1 MVQRTWTNTIGD
13 NTHKIQAVLHQ
24 LSNWGKGKF
33 GSIPKK
39 IRQLQDQLMQLKNKI
54 PDAKVKSQ
62 IKEIETNLNDVL
74 LQEEVWWAQ
83 RAKTQW
89 LKYGD
94 NNTKFFHFKASQR
107 KKKNYIYSI
116 TDKNGREWNDDIH
129 IHDIFTNYFADIF
142 STSHPTEVHNNLDVI
157 SNRVPTDRQAEL
169 SADFTIEEVEATMKS
184 MKATSAPGL
193 DGIQLFSTK
202 PTGKP

>member
-33 GSIPKK
+33 GSIPQK

-116 TDKNGREWNDDIH
+116 TDKNGRE
-129 IHDIFTNYFADIF
+129 
-142 STSHPTEVHNNLDVI
+142 
-157 SNRVPTDRQAEL
+157 
-169 SADFTIEEVEATMKS
+169 
-184 MKATSAPGL
+184 
-193 DGIQLFSTK
+193 
-202 PTGKP
+202 